1 VAAQTSNKART
12 IAIFQELKIRYKLPA
27 NLMLF
32 GPKMGLQQTKR
43 SDLLQKSSTPAE
55 IQSEIPEKNPGNQEK
70 DPGNSG
76 SENSTKSSP
85 KNQRIWLSYQ
95 TRNSQKS
102 WKYLTNL

>member
-1 VAAQTSNKART
+1 VAAQTSDKART

-32 GPKMGLQQTKR
+32 GPKMGLQQPKR
-43 SDLLQKSSTPAE
+43 SDLLQKSSPPAE
-55 IQSEIPEKNPGNQEK
+55 IRSEIPKKNPGNQEK
-70 DPGNSG
+70 DPGNRS
-76 SENSTKSSP
+76 SEFHKILAKKS
-85 KNQRIWLSYQ
+85 KNLVKSYH